1 MLPIR
6 DGLLI
11 NLHLKDEALL
21 RMIFAKSVASALVL
35 QMNRRSK
42 EVFENFQEI
51 TRVQGL
57 PVFLLFCRGDM
68 KFFAGVDWVS
78 SFRFIESSYLD
89 TVVRISSV

>member
-1 MLPIR
+1 
-6 DGLLI
+6 
-11 NLHLKDEALL
+11 
-21 RMIFAKSVASALVL
+21 MIFAKSVASALVL

-42 EVFENFQEI
+42 EVFENFQEV

-68 KFFAGVDWVS
+68 NFFAGVDWVS
-78 SFRFIESSYLD
+78 SFRFIESPHLN